1 MSKHVKNYAEFVN
14 EQKALLEYDRSSF
27 RNKYSSLPDGRMNK
41 IMDYSKE
48 RQIKNGI
55 SLTGRDTIYNIIPSD
70 IKFMHVG
77 DNKFVKSFRNAH
89 KICSGEYKGNS
100 DVVDYERVRRD
111 FAGADFD
118 VFNKE
123 LNGINNEFDFWITAS
138 IEDVVVG
145 NHTDESIRMTIG
157 GSLVKLA
164 DKFNPPFQ
172 FNVEYIKL
180 DGGVLTPTTPKDAVK
195 LSKSLEDII
204 IKNFDDPRSTVGR
217 PYIQSVKI
225 TRNAFFR

>member
-1 MSKHVKNYAEFVN
+1 
-14 EQKALLEYDRSSF
+14 
-27 RNKYSSLPDGRMNK
+27 MNK
-41 IMDYSKE
+41 ILDYSKE

-55 SLTGRDTIYNIIPSD
+55 SLTGRDKIYSIIPSD
-70 IKFMHVG
+70 IKFMRVG
-77 DNKFVKSFRNAH
+77 DNKFLKSLENAH
-89 KICSGEYKGNS
+89 KICSGEYKGIS
-100 DVVDYERVRRD
+100 DVNDYERVRRD
-111 FAGADFD
+111 FDGANFN

-123 LNGINNEFDFWITAS
+123 LNGLANEIDNFWLTAS

-145 NHTDESIRMTIG
+145 NHTDESIGMTIG

-172 FNVEYIKL
+172 FNVDYIKV

-204 IKNFDDPRSTVGR
+204 TKNFDDPRSTVGC

-225 TRNAFFR
+225 VRNAFFR